1 MGGLAPAAESAV
13 PTLAEFFRQTLSAA
27 LADSMATRLFAPRD
41 SASRPSAP
49 VPANKSSTSAFSIA
63 PTASKDAKTLSL
75 TRSEVGLVPAGADA
89 SLIEPAKPLIILLT
103 R

>member
-1 MGGLAPAAESAV
+1 M
-13 PTLAEFFRQTLSAA
+13 
-27 LADSMATRLFAPRD
+27 
-41 SASRPSAP
+41 
-49 VPANKSSTSAFSIA
+49 
-63 PTASKDAKTLSL
+63 